1 MFNFYEVYMNIT
13 KTNTILS
20 KTRLTELDKQIG
32 ESLRIKRKLS
42 GATLQNMQQHLG
54 VSIQQIQKYEQ
65 GANRISVSMLVKI
78 ATFFQTNIIDL
89 MKEIL
94 PNSSTEKVSYNI
106 LNDKEIVLIKYFR
119 MINNAKIQTSILDI
133 IKAFIDD
140 KNKTL

>member
-1 MFNFYEVYMNIT
+1 MNIT